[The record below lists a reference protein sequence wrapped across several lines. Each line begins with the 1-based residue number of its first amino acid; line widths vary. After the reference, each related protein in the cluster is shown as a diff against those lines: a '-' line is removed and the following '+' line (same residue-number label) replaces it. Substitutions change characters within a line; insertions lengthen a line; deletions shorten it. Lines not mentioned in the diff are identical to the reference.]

1 MAKEKVEETEVSE
14 VENKEFN
21 INIKITNKDLSYKSD
36 FSEPETIFW
45 LESIKSIIIQKA
57 FEQSN
62 NQA

>member
-1 MAKEKVEETEVSE
+1 MAKEEVKETEVSE

-21 INIKITNKDLSYKSD
+21 INIKITNKNLSYKSD

-57 FEQSN
+57 FEQSS